1 MTDAANPGG
10 YPSRS
15 YAWTVVAILIA
26 TAVLSYT
33 DRQVLSLLVDPIRA
47 ELHIT
52 DNEVSL
58 LLGTAFAVVYGVAG
72 IPLGWLADR
81 TSRRN
86 LIFAGVL
93 VWSVGTLACGL
104 SHSFGQLFA
113 ARIVV
118 GTGEAV
124 LSPAAISLISDYFPP
139 SRRGTAVGFF
149 LSGIAMGIGVAIL
162 IGGGVLH
169 LVERGVLTGTPLAS
183 QPAWRL
189 VLLMIGAPGLL
200 WAFTILLI
208 REPARRATE
217 PSDDAPRAGAT
228 ARAEATRSGEVAPH
242 GGAQTG
248 QFAEATRPAELAPHG
263 GARAGQFAGTTRP
276 AEAAPHRGAPA
287 GQFAE
292 ATRSGEVAPH
302 GGAQAEQFAEATRPA
317 ELAPHRGA
325 PAGQFAGTTR
335 SGEVAPHGGAQAE
348 QFAEATRPA
357 ELAPHGPVPPP
368 PSWRST
374 VVSRTVPVYL
384 VVAMASLVDNAVGGW
399 APTLLMREFGKDPAE
414 VGVQLGLVLTAG
426 FGGGVLIG
434 GWLADRGRWAYKL
447 GVCLASSLLILP
459 VSLLINVPQFNVVF
473 LSIPLYFALSGTVT
487 ACGFSA
493 ILDVV
498 PNRSRGLAMAISFFL
513 NVALG
518 AGIGPTAVSQASEHV
533 FGSNAGLGPA
543 ITLTVAAGYAIAV
556 VALIVALL
564 RFRARILS
572 PGNA

>member
-1 MTDAANPGG
+1 VTDMADPGG

-33 DRQVLSLLVDPIRA
+33 DRQVLSLLVDPIRDD
-47 ELHIT
+47 LHIT

-149 LSGIAMGIGVAIL
+149 LSGIAVGIGVAIV

-169 LVERGVLTGTPLAS
+169 LAEHGVLAGTPLAGL
-183 QPAWRL
+183 PAWRL
-189 VLLMIGAPGLL
+189 VLIMIGAPGLV
-200 WAFTILLI
+200 WAFAILFI

-217 PSDDAPRAGAT
+217 PSNDARPTAAQKPDAAT
-228 ARAEATRSGEVAPH
+228 AH
-242 GGAQTG
+242 
-248 QFAEATRPAELAPHG
+248 
-263 GARAGQFAGTTRP
+263 
-276 AEAAPHRGAPA
+276 
-287 GQFAE
+287 
-292 ATRSGEVAPH
+292 
-302 GGAQAEQFAEATRPA
+302 
-317 ELAPHRGA
+317 
-325 PAGQFAGTTR
+325 
-335 SGEVAPHGGAQAE
+335 
-348 QFAEATRPA
+348 
-357 ELAPHGPVPPP
+357 

-399 APTLLMREFGKDPAE
+399 APSLLMREFGKDPAE

-426 FGGGVLIG
+426 FGGGVLLG

-447 GVCLASSLLILP
+447 GVCLTSSLLILP
-459 VSLLINVPQFNVVF
+459 VSLLINVPQYNVVF
-473 LSIPLYFALSGTVT
+473 LSVPLYFALSGTVT

-518 AGIGPTAVSQASEHV
+518 AGIGPTAVSEASAHV

-543 ITLTVAAGYAIAV
+543 ITLTVAAGYGIAV
-556 VALIVALL
+556 AALIVALL
-564 RFRARILS
+564 RFRTRRAHPAEVHREVR
-572 PGNA
+572 PQ